1 MTTAEQERP
10 AADPRGWRRWGPY
23 LAERDGRRPVVGPC
37 TKCHVD
43 AAWHNA
49 IAFHQYVH
57 GDTGASLGA
66 SHQTGRTGLVADL
79 LLRKD

>member
-1 MTTAEQERP
+1 MTTAEQEWP

-23 LAERDGRRPVVGPC
+23 LAERDCRRPVLGPYA
-37 TKCHVD
+37 KCHID
-43 AAWHNA
+43 SAWHNA
-49 IAFHQYVH
+49 TAFHQYFH

-66 SHQTGRTGLVADL
+66 SHQTGRTGPVADR